1 MSSMIKMN
9 KAHDE
14 KISFCPASGS
24 VESPGQPSDGWSD
37 AKTSL
42 TAIFRVCLIIGL
54 SSYAS

>member
-14 KISFCPASGS
+14 NISCCASGT
-24 VESPGQPSDGWSD
+24 VESPCQPSNGWFG

-42 TAIFRVCLIIGL
+42 TAIFRVYLIVGL